1 MIQYKVVK
9 RRKVGSNDSTYHAA
23 IVSPAAVNSP
33 KIIER
38 IEKKCT
44 LASSDI
50 KAVLDALE
58 VELIDALRDGNAV
71 RFGDLGSFRPTIH
84 STGAATPEGV
94 NAGNIKKVHVVFVP
108 TLRVKQALDV
118 KSGAVKFAKAE
129 VVPVAKKKKA
139 AQPGVTGAQPGV
151 SGEPAA
157 PGASAVSAQPAAGD
171 THSEG

>member
-9 RRKVGSNDSTYHAA
+9 RKKPITKEVIYHPAIAGVSVVSNQ
-23 IVSPAAVNSP
+23 

-58 VELIDALRDGNAV
+58 VELIDALRDGDAV

-84 STGAATPEGV
+84 TKSKDAEKDV
-94 NAGNIKKVHVVFVP
+94 NAGDILKVRVVFTP

-118 KSGAVKFAKAE
+118 KKGYVRFSKVE
-129 VVPVAKKKKA
+129 VVPVPKKKKA
-139 AQPGVTGAQPGV
+139 AHTEGAQP
-151 SGEPAA
+151 AA
-157 PGASAVSAQPAAGD
+157 GTAQPASAQPASAQPAAGE

>member
-9 RRKVGSNDSTYHAA
+9 RRKVGTNDSTYHAA

-139 AQPGVTGAQPGV
+139 AQPGVTAQPGAT
-151 SGEPAA
+151 GEPAA
-157 PGASAVSAQPAAGD
+157 SGASAVSAQPAAGD

>member
-9 RRKVGSNDSTYHAA
+9 RRKVGTNDFTYHAA

-94 NAGNIKKVHVVFVP
+94 NAGNITKVHVVFVP

-139 AQPGVTGAQPGV
+139 AQPGVSAQPGATA
-151 SGEPAA
+151 ETAA

>member
-9 RRKVGSNDSTYHAA
+9 RKKVGSNDSTYHAA

-139 AQPGVTGAQPGV
+139 AQPGVTAQPGV
-151 SGEPAA
+151 SAEPAA
-157 PGASAVSAQPAAGD
+157 SGASAVSSQPAAGD

>member
-9 RRKVGSNDSTYHAA
+9 RKKVGSNDSTYHAA

-139 AQPGVTGAQPGV
+139 AQPGVTAQPGV
-151 SGEPAA
+151 SAEPAA
-157 PGASAVSAQPAAGD
+157 SGASAVSAQPAAGD

>member
-139 AQPGVTGAQPGV
+139 AQPGVTAQPGV
-151 SGEPAA
+151 SAEPAA
-157 PGASAVSAQPAAGD
+157 SGASAVSAQPAAGD

>member
-9 RRKVGSNDSTYHAA
+9 RKKPNTDKVIYHPAIAGVSVVSNQ
-23 IVSPAAVNSP
+23 

-58 VELIDALRDGNAV
+58 VELIDALRDGDAV

-84 STGAATPEGV
+84 TKSKDAEKDV
-94 NAGNIKKVHVVFVP
+94 SAGDILKVRVVFTP

-118 KSGAVKFAKAE
+118 KKGYVRFSKVE
-129 VVPVAKKKKA
+129 VVPVPKKKKA
-139 AQPGVTGAQPGV
+139 AHTEGAQP
-151 SGEPAA
+151 AA
-157 PGASAVSAQPAAGD
+157 GTAQPASAQPASAQPAAGE